1 MQTESDTKP
10 TLSIIVIGF
19 RMSRQL
25 ENTLQSLS
33 CVYQRNCNPDSYEV
47 VVVENS
53 SDDCLSN
60 SFVNSLSGHFRYYL
74 REEVSNSPVPAVNFA
89 FEKCRGNFIGLIIDG
104 ARMLSPRVIE
114 HALLASNASN
124 NAVVMVPGY
133 HIGSQEQHLHSDSYT
148 FEQDQQLL
156 DSIRWQTNGYRLFE
170 ISTFS
175 NGNRRGFLQ
184 PMMECSCVFAAYANF
199 EKIGFA
205 DRRFMLV
212 GGGAINL
219 HIYRSLGMLKDSRL
233 FVLAGEG
240 SFHQFHGGATTSHD
254 DQRENLMAQ
263 YMEQLNE
270 CWPDGF
276 QALRREP
283 TLLGCISGEA
293 NSALASSCEFAQTRM
308 DRLRSTNKPLWP
320 DDPT

>member
-1 MQTESDTKP
+1 MQSVSETQP
-10 TLSIIVIGF
+10 RLSIIVIGF

-25 ENTLQSLS
+25 ENTLYSLS
-33 CVYQRNCNPDSYEV
+33 CDYQRNCNPDSYEII
-47 VVVENS
+47 VVENS
-53 SDDCLSN
+53 SNDCVSK
-60 SFVNSLSGHFRYYL
+60 SFVSNLSGQFRYYL
-74 REEVSNSPVPAVNFA
+74 REEESSSPVPAVNFA
-89 FEKCRGNFIGLIIDG
+89 FEKCRGSFVGLIIDG

-114 HALLASNASN
+114 HALIANNASSD
-124 NAVVMVPGY
+124 AVAMVPGY
-133 HIGSQEQHLHSDSYT
+133 HIGSQEQHLHSESYT

-156 DSIRWQTNGYRLFE
+156 DSIHWQTNGYRLFE

-184 PMMECSCVFAAYANF
+184 PMMECSCVFAAHSNF

-205 DRRFMLV
+205 DSRFMLA

-219 HIYRSLGMLKDSRL
+219 HIYRSLGMLKDSKL

-240 SFHQFHGGATTSHD
+240 SFHQYHGGATTSHD

-283 TLLGCISGEA
+283 TLLGSISSQA
-293 NSALASSCEFAQTRM
+293 NKALASSCEFAQTRFN
-308 DRLRSTNKPLWP
+308 RLVEQDKPQWP
-320 DDPT
+320 DDPA

>member
-1 MQTESDTKP
+1 
-10 TLSIIVIGF
+10 
-19 RMSRQL
+19 MSRQL
-25 ENTLQSLS
+25 ENTLYSLS
-33 CVYQRNCNPDSYEV
+33 CDYQSNCDPDSYEV

-53 SDDCLSN
+53 SDDCLSK
-60 SFVNSLSGHFRYYL
+60 SFVSELSGQFRYYL
-74 REEVSNSPVPAVNFA
+74 RNEESSSPVPAVNFA
-89 FEKCRGNFIGLIIDG
+89 FEKCRGSFIGLIIDG

-114 HALLASNASN
+114 HALMAYNASN
-124 NAVVMVPGY
+124 NAVAMVPGY
-133 HIGSQEQHLHSDSYT
+133 HIGTQEQHLHSENYT

-156 DSIRWQTNGYRLFE
+156 DSILWQTNGYRLFE

-184 PMMECSCVFAAYANF
+184 PMMECSCVFAAHASY

-205 DRRFMLV
+205 DHRFMLA

-254 DQRENLMAQ
+254 EQRENLMAQ
-263 YMEQLNE
+263 FMEQLNE

-283 TLLGCISGEA
+283 ILLGSISKEA
-293 NSALASSCEFAQTRM
+293 NSALSNSCEFAKTRFE
-308 DRLRSTNKPLWP
+308 RLEANNKPIWP
-320 DDPT
+320 DDNA